1 MFCTLG
7 SIFLLFGGLS
17 GSLGVALGAFGAHG
31 LKARLRPDRLET
43 FETGVR
49 YHIIHALAL
58 LATGILAALFPT
70 SPFPAVAGW
79 LFIAGTLLF
88 SGSLYLIVFTDKRW
102 FGAITPLGGLAF
114 IAGWVCLG
122 LTAL

>member
-1 MFCTLG
+1 
-7 SIFLLFGGLS
+7 
-17 GSLGVALGAFGAHG
+17 
-31 LKARLRPDRLET
+31 LET

>member
-1 MFCTLG
+1 M
-7 SIFLLFGGLS
+7 
-17 GSLGVALGAFGAHG
+17 GVAFGAHG